1 VNKRLHPFVL
11 APVVL
16 LALPGSAFA
25 QSTQAPLNCD
35 RSFGLRADV
44 NGSAGKTVCS
54 SNVEAFVDGVKN
66 LNLTNNAYTDR
77 SAAFVAGRFSDVN
90 VLMRYDADSTTLHYD
105 FREIDVRGSV
115 TGATRDDSEEQL
127 EEVLKKSNV
136 LGKLLNYQA
145 RHSATSGITGVGG
158 VIPMAAAQEFDS
170 AFDSQARVAGA
181 GGAEG
186 ANNLIGVGVSYSDHK
201 IDNHGDRI
209 KTTSLPLSYTIR
221 NGIDPRRQLVI
232 SLPITVVS
240 VGDARSLHTGL
251 GLAYRLP
258 VTDNW
263 TITPGVK
270 YSILGSKDR
279 ATVSSVVSGSL
290 MSTYVI
296 PTESVNFVIGNM
308 VGYYQTGKFS
318 SGDYSFDPDVQ
329 MKLTRNG
336 VMASIP
342 TTLFGKRMAAELSLI
357 DTRYIGEKPY
367 APDQQEIGLTLGS
380 NRNGGNAR
388 SFTRVGV
395 NYFRS
400 KGSNGVSANVGY
412 WF

>member
-1 VNKRLHPFVL
+1 MNIRLHPLVL
-11 APVVL
+11 AL
-16 LALPGSAFA
+16 LALPGTASA
-25 QSTQAPLNCD
+25 QAALNCD
-35 RSFGLRADV
+35 RSFGVRADV
-44 NGSAGKTVCS
+44 NGISGKTVCS
-54 SNVEAFVDGVKN
+54 SNVESFIDGVQN
-66 LNLTNNAYTDR
+66 LNLSNNAYTKV
-77 SAAFVAGRFSDVN
+77 SAASIAGRILDVN
-90 VLMRYDADSTTLHYD
+90 VLMRYDAASTTLHYD
-105 FREIDVRGSV
+105 FVEIGVRGAVS
-115 TGATRDDSEEQL
+115 GATRDDSEEQF
-127 EEVLKKSNV
+127 EDVVIKDDV

-170 AFDSQARVAGA
+170 AFDAQSAVGAASGDQA
-181 GGAEG
+181 

-201 IDNHGDRI
+201 IDGHGDRI

-258 VTDNW
+258 LTDNW

-270 YSILGSKDR
+270 YSVLGSKDR
-279 ATVSSVVSGSL
+279 ATVSSVMSGSL

-296 PTESVNFVIGNM
+296 PTSSVNFVIGNM
-308 VGYYQTGKFS
+308 IGYYQTGKFS
-318 SGDYSFDPDVQ
+318 SDEYSFDPDVR

-342 TTLFGKRMAAELSLI
+342 TTLFGKRMAAELSVI

-367 APDQQEIGLTLGS
+367 APDQQEVGLTLGT
-380 NRNGGNAR
+380 NKNGGNAR
-388 SFTRVGV
+388 SFTRVGIS
-395 NYFRS
+395 YFRS
-400 KGSNGVSANVGY
+400 KGSNGASANIGY